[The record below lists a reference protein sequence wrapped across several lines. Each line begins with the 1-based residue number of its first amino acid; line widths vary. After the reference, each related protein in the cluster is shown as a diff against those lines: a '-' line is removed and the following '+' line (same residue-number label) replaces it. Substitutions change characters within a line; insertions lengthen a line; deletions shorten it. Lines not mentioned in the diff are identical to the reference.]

1 MAKDEAREIRYYE
14 CWGSVQDEC
23 PFRETESLVNYK
35 GEKVSERVRVMG
47 SSSCTCCKYYCG
59 RGKYYK
65 KWGTGDIWSVL
76 CKHPKANGNC
86 T

>member
-47 SSSCTCCKYYCG
+47 SSSCTCCKYY
-59 RGKYYK
+59 K